1 MSGDLA
7 QQVAHELARTPTVS
21 RVVGVFIEQ
30 DGNRGVVDV
39 NGSQVK
45 IPMVGYQPYPG
56 TPVWVDTQNGRV
68 VCAGSSY
75 QFSPYATVM
84 ASPVSGKVRVQVDDG
99 PELELPYR
107 QGLTLTSGN
116 RVEVNPVTR
125 VVQGVIS
132 VVPDHPSAGGGGGTG
147 VPFSNLLVQ
156 AADSGTSNGGGYWQ
170 NAVNS
175 DSAAGGAWFYGDRLM
190 SALAGVTQFASVEVY
205 LPLIYSRYSMPTI
218 MSHGAAGKPGS
229 GLPAFLSPAAL
240 ASAGGWV
247 ALPTAWGPAMRDAIV
262 GVGFAP
268 AGGVM
273 ASWRGTQ
280 SDAMS
285 GAMRFSGV
293 R

>member
-7 QQVAHELARTPTVS
+7 QQVAHELSRTPTVS

-107 QGLTLTSGN
+107 AGLTLTSGN

-132 VVPDHPSAGGGGGTG
+132 VVPDHPSAGGGGGSG
-147 VPFSNLLVQ
+147 AAFSNLLVQ
-156 AADSGTSNGGGYWQ
+156 AADSGTSNGGAYWQ

-175 DSAAGGAWFYGDRLM
+175 DSAAGGAWFYGSRLV
-190 SALAGVTQFASVEVY
+190 SALRGVVSLTRVEVY
-205 LPLIYSRYSMPTI
+205 LPLIYSRINMPTLRLH
-218 MSHGAAGKPGS
+218 STVDRPAS
-229 GLPAFLSPAAL
+229 GLPAFGDAYALPAA
-240 ASAGGWV
+240 SGWV
-247 ALPTAWGPAMRDAIV
+247 QIPVSWGLYMRNSNAGI
-262 GVGFAP
+262 GFAP
-268 AGGVM
+268 VSGVL

-285 GAMRFSGV
+285 GAIRFSGM